1 MTVVSIRLDDRGWRV
16 TGEVEDAGDGE
27 VVGWEHG
34 HFFASFDEAMAVAV
48 EDVAGRAGET
58 VIRLTRGAAKV
69 ASRQAS
75 RVGA

>member
-16 TGEVEDAGDGE
+16 TGEVEDAGEGE
-27 VVGWEHG
+27 VGGWEHG
-34 HFFASFDEAMAVAV
+34 RVFASFDEAMLAAL
-48 EDVAGRAGET
+48 EDVAGQAGET
-58 VIRLTRGAAKV
+58 VIKLTRGAAKV